1 MKALGILIL
10 LILVALSSACATLSE
25 PGKGVGKIEPDLS
38 HAYILAVEREA
49 QEQAMTIYWVNPPTA
64 EQVARMID
72 KDSGS

>member
-1 MKALGILIL
+1 MKASSILML
-10 LILVALSSACATLSE
+10 LILAALTSACATFSE
-25 PGKGVGKIEPDLS
+25 PGKGVGKLEADLS

-72 KDSGS
+72 KDSGP